1 MCFVCCSW
9 KAANYSQFWG
19 MSLDEGLR
27 YRLGTRRPSRAIM
40 SMNEIQVSGEDAVYT
55 VLHCTSLQLRCL
67 HIGGAHI
74 DQWDQN
80 QSAV

>member
-1 MCFVCCSW
+1 
-9 KAANYSQFWG
+9 

-40 SMNEIQVSGEDAVYT
+40 SMNEIQVSGEDAV
-55 VLHCTSLQLRCL
+55 LHCTSLQLRCL
-67 HIGGAHI
+67 HIAGAHI